1 MVDTQKL
8 RDLVYQFSFHSKPSS
23 CNYSDPCTVQD
34 INNVINKLTDVLN
47 GFIDELEKDQ

>member
-23 CNYSDPCTVQD
+23 GNYSDPCTVQD
-34 INNVINKLTDVLN
+34 INKVIKNLTDVLN
-47 GFIDELEKDQ
+47 GFIDELEENQ

>member
-23 CNYSDPCTVQD
+23 GNYSDPCTVQD